1 MLAIKPSAFNFNPG
15 VSQLLKAPAEG
26 VANAR
31 RAPLNIKTVASSTMK
46 VPGFFGIGAAVVG
59 LALLLLTFYLGY
71 GVFLNYQGATPTND
85 LATSMGT
92 LLYAAIQALFLGI
105 MGWVGSLL
113 MLRGIDFTKV
123 DRGVG
128 VVTFKV
134 DKGIGI
140 MTQQPEE
147 EKKPT

>member
-1 MLAIKPSAFNFNPG
+1 MKLTGVLGLGSAIVG
-15 VSQLLKAPAEG
+15 LGLLLFTFAEG
-26 VANAR
+26 
-31 RAPLNIKTVASSTMK
+31 
-46 VPGFFGIGAAVVG
+46 
-59 LALLLLTFYLGY
+59 YQ
-71 GVFLNYQGATPTND
+71 VFLSYGSFTATNS
-85 LATSMGT
+85 LESSMGT

-134 DKGIGI
+134 DKGVGI
-140 MTQQPEE
+140 MTQQKQDEQS
-147 EKKPT
+147 TS

>member
-1 MLAIKPSAFNFNPG
+1 M
-15 VSQLLKAPAEG
+15 KASG
-26 VANAR
+26 S
-31 RAPLNIKTVASSTMK
+31 L
-46 VPGFFGIGAAVVG
+46 GIGTAVVG
-59 LALLLLTFYLGY
+59 LALLLFTFYLGY
-71 GVFLNYQGATPTND
+71 NVFLSYRGAVATSD
-85 LATSMGT
+85 LASSMGT

-134 DKGIGI
+134 DKGVGI

-147 EKKPT
+147 DKKTS